1 MEYCLK
7 EFSSV
12 EEIKAADLY
21 ELTSYH
27 WEAQVPYRPKVYAN
41 IGVVNG
47 SLVAVLKC
55 YEANPRTECIK
66 RDDPVYTDS
75 CLELFVAP
83 ISDRK
88 EYVNVECNSKG
99 IFLCEFGEG
108 KYNRGLVSQLTA
120 LSPSVNSF
128 KGEDTNGVYW
138 GVCVELTKAFI
149 ADLYKVNQC
158 EIAFTSIR
166 LNFYKCGDGCPI
178 QHYVAFAPVTDLPPG
193 FHNPS
198 CFVTFKKGDI

>member
-12 EEIKAADLY
+12 EEIKTEVFY
-21 ELTSYH
+21 ELSSYH
-27 WEAQVPYRPKVYAN
+27 WEAELPYRPKVYAN

-55 YEANPRTECIK
+55 YEANPRTECTK
-66 RDDPVYTDS
+66 RDDPIYTDS

-83 ISDRK
+83 VSGRK

-99 IFLCEFGEG
+99 VFLCEFGDG
-108 KYNRGLVSQLTA
+108 KYNRSLVSQLTA
-120 LSPSVNSF
+120 LSPTVDGFS
-128 KGEDTNGVYW
+128 GEDANGVFW
-138 GVCVELTKAFI
+138 GVCVELTKFFV
-149 ADLYKVNQC
+149 ADLYKMDC
-158 EIAFTSIR
+158 GDISFDSIR
-166 LNFYKCGDGCPI
+166 LNFYKCGDGCEI

-193 FHNPS
+193 FHNPD
-198 CFVTFKKGDI
+198 CFVAFKKEI